1 MQGFRFLA
9 RPPAGRKI
17 FKPRLV
23 FSPLR
28 ADVTGELMTPEPSRH
43 ISTDFD
49 STLEEMRRNV
59 LMMGSLTVRN
69 FENARKGLFDR
80 DEDWCN
86 TVIAD
91 DEEID
96 TLEIQIDRDGIETM
110 LRFHPVAS
118 DLRQVIAS
126 MKMSVN
132 LERVADQSVGIAR
145 RARKLNAHALLPE
158 TAELEPLFRHTE
170 SMLLDAIKSY
180 ADQNTE
186 LARTLKPRD
195 RELDA
200 MNRDFANKLT
210 ELMPKRPEH
219 IQGYLELV
227 FIARFLERI
236 GDQSTS
242 IAEDTVFAVAAEDI
256 RHLQDG

>member
-1 MQGFRFLA
+1 
-9 RPPAGRKI
+9 
-17 FKPRLV
+17 
-23 FSPLR
+23 
-28 ADVTGELMTPEPSRH
+28 MTPEPSRH
-43 ISTDFD
+43 ILSDFD
-49 STLEEMRRNV
+49 STLEALRKNV
-59 LMMGSLTVRN
+59 LMMASLTVRN
-69 FENARKGLFDR
+69 LENARKGLFER

-96 TLEIQIDRDGIETM
+96 TLEIQVDRDGIETM

-118 DLRQVIAS
+118 DLRNVIAA

-132 LERVADQSVGIAR
+132 LERVADQAVGIAR
-145 RARKLNAHALLPE
+145 RARKLNSHALLPE
-158 TAELEPLFRHTE
+158 TAEVEPLFRHAE
-170 SMLLDAIKSY
+170 AMVLDAIRAY
-180 ADQNTE
+180 ADQDTV

-219 IQGYLELV
+219 IQGYLELI

-236 GDQSTS
+236 GDQSTN

-256 RHLQDG
+256 RHMQAGQ